1 MNDAL
6 ATSPLWADIATAVLV
21 VVGASFAAVGS
32 FGLLRMPTFYRRI
45 HTPTLGATLGVW
57 SITLATIIF
66 FSTQGYGLFLHAVLI
81 SFFVGLTAPITTIFV
96 MRVALFRDRRKPNP
110 KAPVPPASSA
120 PSTAPTPP
128 AAPATTETP

>member
-1 MNDAL
+1 MNDTL

-45 HTPTLGATLGVW
+45 HAPTLGATLGVW

-96 MRVALFRDRRKPNP
+96 MRVALFRDRRKPDP
-110 KAPVPPASSA
+110 KVPVPPAFGATPA
-120 PSTAPTPP
+120 PAQPPP
-128 AAPATTETP
+128 AEAP

>member
-1 MNDAL
+1 MNDTL
-6 ATSPLWADIATAVLV
+6 AASPLWADIATAVLV

-45 HTPTLGATLGVW
+45 HAPTLGATLGVW

-96 MRVALFRDRRKPNP
+96 MRVALFRDRRKPDP
-110 KAPVPPASSA
+110 KVPVPPAFGTTPA
-120 PSTAPTPP
+120 PAQPPP
-128 AAPATTETP
+128 AEAP